1 MMNPTKV
8 RRIREALKGY
18 NEEEKTQFTAMS
30 YAETFKG
37 LLEELIEDEPIMSPE
52 EFKER
57 LEEAEAS
64 NDWRDVL
71 ETIQKEQEPNNQ
83 RISYHEMPL
92 SNIAIEYLSELA
104 HNNVMEDISYED
116 YLTEEQAE
124 VYRTAL
130 SI

>member
-1 MMNPTKV
+1 MEYSKV

-18 NEEEKTQFTAMS
+18 NEERKTQFTAMS
-30 YAETFKG
+30 YVETFKG

-71 ETIQKEQEPNNQ
+71 ETIRMEQESNNE
-83 RISYHEMPL
+83 RICYHEMPL

-104 HNNVMEDISYED
+104 HDNVMQDVSYED
-116 YLTEEQAE
+116 YLTDEQAE

>member
-1 MMNPTKV
+1 MENK
-8 RRIREALKGY
+8 INK
-18 NEEEKTQFTAMS
+18 
-30 YAETFKG
+30 
-37 LLEELIEDEPIMSPE
+37 LIKDEPIMNPK
-52 EFKER
+52 EFRER

-104 HNNVMEDISYED
+104 HDNVMQDVSYED
-116 YLTEEQAE
+116 YLTDEQAE